1 MKRVIFMI
9 ILALMI
15 PGLGAQDIYERVLAD
30 IETNSLTLITLREQL
45 EADKLEINSGR
56 FLSNPEVEF
65 GYLWGKPSSIGNR
78 MNYSIAQSI
87 DFPLVYAR
95 KSSIARQQEA
105 NAELGYREERA
116 IVLLEARE
124 NLVELLYINAMA
136 AEYSYRIANAEAVA
150 DMFRKRMDSG
160 ASTVQEYNKA
170 NINLATVR
178 REASNNEFEREAVL
192 SRLKALN
199 GGVDVIFD
207 DSLFVGS
214 ELPASFNDWFVEME
228 TNNPRL
234 LRAKGVAEVAE
245 SVVKLQKANSMPK
258 FSARYMSE
266 NVVGQTHQG
275 VTLGISVP
283 MWENKN
289 RVKSA
294 VTRANASKLA
304 AEDTGISLYNS
315 LKSVYDKAKGLTE
328 LTESYRS
335 ALERGDNRKLLE
347 NALEKGE
354 ISLLDYLVEIG
365 FYYDAV
371 DNLLE
376 TEKDRELAISYLWA
390 AGL

>member
-9 ILALMI
+9 ILALTI

-178 REASNNEFEREAVL
+178 REASNNELEREAVL
-192 SRLKALN
+192 SRLRALN

-228 TNNPRL
+228 TNNPGFCGQRC
-234 LRAKGVAEVAE
+234 RRSCRIGCKTPE
-245 SVVKLQKANSMPK
+245 SQQYAQVLGQVYERECCWPDTPGSYTWHISSNVGKQEQ
-258 FSARYMSE
+258 SE
-266 NVVGQTHQG
+266 KCGNPGQCFQVGG
-275 VTLGISVP
+275 
-283 MWENKN
+283 
-289 RVKSA
+289 
-294 VTRANASKLA
+294 
-304 AEDTGISLYNS
+304 
-315 LKSVYDKAKGLTE
+315 
-328 LTESYRS
+328 
-335 ALERGDNRKLLE
+335 
-347 NALEKGE
+347 
-354 ISLLDYLVEIG
+354 
-365 FYYDAV
+365 
-371 DNLLE
+371 
-376 TEKDRELAISYLWA
+376 
-390 AGL
+390 